1 MQRGLAAKAAE
12 KEFDGMNRMDRI
24 PIRLIL
30 SEPFF
35 TLFGPPSVLSALSA
49 GNLFLFSLSCRFVYF
64 VGDPKFSHP
73 WRILLRV
80 ICGQRARPNPQP
92 QLSVFR
98 RGGVC

>member
-49 GNLFLFSLSCRFVYF
+49 GNLFLFSLSCPFVYF
-64 VGDPKFSHP
+64 VGGSFSNPWKFPSP
-73 WRILLRV
+73 FFQTLEK
-80 ICGQRARPNPQP
+80 
-92 QLSVFR
+92 
-98 RGGVC
+98 